1 MQLAQTDGSTRLVS
15 NNGQTDTTSGRLE
28 IYYRG
33 LWGAVCDDDFSLTE
47 AQVACREMGYADVN
61 SYGNVVDLGWVG
73 RIITASINFA
83 HELLLDLL
91 APTIS
96 VKNHN
101 HNIVYIAAI
110 GIQWKPSI

>member
-1 MQLAQTDGSTRLVS
+1 MDRFSIRCSYYSVIHNFSMQLAQTDGSTRLVS

-61 SYGNVVDLGWVG
+61 SYGNVVDLG
-73 RIITASINFA
+73 
-83 HELLLDLL
+83 
-91 APTIS
+91 
-96 VKNHN
+96 
-101 HNIVYIAAI
+101 
-110 GIQWKPSI
+110 